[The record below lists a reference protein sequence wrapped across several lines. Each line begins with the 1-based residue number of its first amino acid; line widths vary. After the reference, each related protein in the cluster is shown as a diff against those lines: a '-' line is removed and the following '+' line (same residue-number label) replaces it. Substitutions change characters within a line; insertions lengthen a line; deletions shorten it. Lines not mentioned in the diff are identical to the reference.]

1 MSGQGVCLAD
11 GKKAGLGW
19 EADGTLWYTVAHYGT
34 LWDTLWEAD
43 GAPLLISLSA
53 RAALLMSHTVSSNP
67 CVEIAFE

>member
-1 MSGQGVCLAD
+1 MAHY
-11 GKKAGLGW
+11 
-19 EADGTLWYTVAHYGT
+19 GTLWHIMAHYGT